1 MSSAEQLDVDF
12 GASGPEKAGAVLV
25 VSAVRTVVNRLE
37 NLTALCPSCHAKKE
51 AELRREL
58 PLFGS
63 ASTGDK

>member
-1 MSSAEQLDVDF
+1 MSSADQLDVDF
-12 GASGPEKAGAVLV
+12 GGSGPDKAGAVLLG
-25 VSAVRTVVNRLE
+25 SAVRTVVNRLE

-51 AELRREL
+51 AELRRVL

>member
-1 MSSAEQLDVDF
+1 MSSADQLDVDF
-12 GASGPEKAGAVLV
+12 GGSGPDKAG
-25 VSAVRTVVNRLE
+25 AVRTVVNRLE

-51 AELRREL
+51 AELRREQ